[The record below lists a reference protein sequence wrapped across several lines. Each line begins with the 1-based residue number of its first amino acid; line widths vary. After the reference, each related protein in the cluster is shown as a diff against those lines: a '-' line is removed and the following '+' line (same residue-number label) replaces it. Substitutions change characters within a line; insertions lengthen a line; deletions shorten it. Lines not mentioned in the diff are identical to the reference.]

1 MPVYI
6 TSFICRTMIF
16 VFALMVH
23 ASWMVLYILLQKCLN
38 YDILKQ
44 RM

>member
-23 ASWMVLYILLQKCLN
+23 ASWMVLYILLQKYLN
-38 YDILKQ
+38 YDILK
-44 RM
+44 